1 MPDPSARRAE
11 ARRYRFGEFV
21 VSPRRRQL
29 LRNGTPVP
37 LIPRYFDLLLLL
49 IDRRDEAV
57 DRREIFD
64 RVWSDVVVSDGAL
77 TQAVRTLRRTLEDD
91 SREPRYIRTVSRH
104 GYRFVFS
111 AVDIEPDET
120 AVPPAEVRLEDPQVR
135 LKPDAAS
142 STPDELIERLVAG
155 TDAVNGDEDRRD
167 AAEQLHALGTEEVL
181 RRLDHQPGPA
191 QARARAILRDT
202 RWDVPN
208 AGDVPLLGA
217 PSPASAIAAL
227 IRLRIRRAA
236 GAAANRVLAA
246 AAGGAVAGALAGIV
260 GAVILLL
267 GPGSRAT
274 AAIFPALAA
283 IGLTAGAVGSAG
295 IGAGLAAAEVLAR
308 RHRRLGLVVLGAI
321 AGLVTTVIVR
331 ALLQSILTAVLGHGL
346 AALGGAFEGLV
357 IGGAAGAGYAVGV
370 PLPPGGGMASPHGRA
385 RVRAALFTAL
395 ACGVTGG
402 VLGAAGWQMISVS
415 LDRAAEIYEASQ
427 VGLEPLARA
436 LGEGDLR
443 PVTRAVAGSLEGF
456 FFGAGLG
463 TGLTHRPGR
472 RSR

>member
-64 RVWSDVVVSDGAL
+64 RVWADVVVSDGAL
-77 TQAVRTLRRTLEDD
+77 TQAVRTLRRTLGDD

-104 GYRFVFS
+104 GYRFVFP
-111 AVDIEPDET
+111 AVEIQADE
-120 AVPPAEVRLEDPQVR
+120 AGVPSAEVQLEDPQVR
-135 LKPDAAS
+135 LKPDATL
-142 STPDELIERLVAG
+142 STLIERLVA
-155 TDAVNGDEDRRD
+155 DSDRDNGEEDRRD
-167 AAEQLHALGTEEVL
+167 AAEQLHALGTEEAL
-181 RRLDHQPGPA
+181 GRLDHQPGPA

-208 AGDVPLLGA
+208 AGDVPLLSA
-217 PSPASAIAAL
+217 PSPASTIAAL
-227 IRLRIRRAA
+227 IRLRVRRAA

-246 AAGGAVAGALAGIV
+246 GAGGAVAGALAGIV
-260 GAVILLL
+260 GATILLL

-274 AAIFPALAA
+274 AAIFPALAG

-308 RHRRLGLVVLGAI
+308 RHRRLGLVALGAI
-321 AGLVTTVIVR
+321 AGLVTAVLVR

-346 AALGGAFEGLV
+346 AALGGAVEGLV
-357 IGGAAGAGYAVGV
+357 IGGAAGAGYAAGV
-370 PLPPGGGMASPHGRA
+370 PLPPGGGMASPHGSA
-385 RVRAALFTAL
+385 RIRAALFTAL
-395 ACGVTGG
+395 ACGLTGG

-463 TGLTHRPGR
+463 AGLTHRPGN
-472 RSR
+472 

>member
-1 MPDPSARRAE
+1 MPDPSARPAE

-64 RVWSDVVVSDGAL
+64 RVWSEVVVSDGAL
-77 TQAVRTLRRTLEDD
+77 TQAVRTLRRALGDD

-111 AVDIEPDET
+111 AVDVESDEAT
-120 AVPPAEVRLEDPQVR
+120 VLQAESR
-135 LKPDAAS
+135 LKPDS
-142 STPDELIERLVAG
+142 TPSTPDELIERLVADNDRG
-155 TDAVNGDEDRRD
+155 NGEEDRRD
-167 AAEQLHALGTEEVL
+167 AAEQLHALGTEEAL
-181 RRLDHQPGPA
+181 RRLEHRPGPA

-208 AGDVPLLGA
+208 AGDVPLFGE
-217 PSPASAIAAL
+217 PSPASAIVAL

-246 AAGGAVAGALAGIV
+246 AAGGAIAGALAGIV
-260 GAVILLL
+260 GAAILLS

-308 RHRRLGLVVLGAI
+308 RSRRLGLVALGAI
-321 AGLVTTVIVR
+321 AGLVTAVVVR
-331 ALLQSILTAVLGHGL
+331 ALVQSMLTAVLGHGL
-346 AALGGAFEGLV
+346 AALGGAFEGFV
-357 IGGAAGAGYAVGV
+357 IGGAAGAGYGAGV
-370 PLPPGGGMASPHGRA
+370 PLPPGGGMASPHGSA
-385 RVRAALFTAL
+385 RVKAALFTAV
-395 ACGVTGG
+395 ACGLTGG
-402 VLGAAGWQMISVS
+402 VLAAAGWQMISVS

-463 TGLTHRPGR
+463 AGLTHRPGS
-472 RSR
+472 RSG